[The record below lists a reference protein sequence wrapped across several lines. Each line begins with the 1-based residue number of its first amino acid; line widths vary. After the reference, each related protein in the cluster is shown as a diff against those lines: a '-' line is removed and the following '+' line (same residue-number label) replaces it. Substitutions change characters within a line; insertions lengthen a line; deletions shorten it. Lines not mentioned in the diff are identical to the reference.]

1 MQDIL
6 DAIIRLKVALEAHDI
21 PIPELTY
28 SNPSD
33 ASKARGILL
42 QLVARE
48 DLDSTAL
55 ITDAAINYG
64 MHITDTAII
73 YGMTFNFNKQN

>member
-6 DAIIRLKVALEAHDI
+6 EAILRLRVALEAHDI
-21 PIPELTY
+21 PLPELTY

-33 ASKARGILL
+33 ASKARSIFL

-48 DLDSTAL
+48 DLDPTAR
-55 ITDAAINYG
+55 
-64 MHITDTAII
+64 ITDTASI

>member
-6 DAIIRLKVALEAHDI
+6 DAIIRLRVALGAHDI

-33 ASKARGILL
+33 ASKARSIFL

-48 DLDSTAL
+48 DMDATSR
-55 ITDAAINYG
+55 ITDKAS
-64 MHITDTAII
+64 I
-73 YGMTFNFNKQN
+73 YGMTINFNKQN